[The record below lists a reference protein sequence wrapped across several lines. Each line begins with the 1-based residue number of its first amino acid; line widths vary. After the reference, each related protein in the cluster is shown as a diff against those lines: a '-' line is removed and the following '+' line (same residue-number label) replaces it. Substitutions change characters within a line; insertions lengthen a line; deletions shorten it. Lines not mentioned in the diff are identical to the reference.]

1 MSYLALSPVSVGVF
15 NTLNVA
21 AMLALAP
28 GGTHDLLPQNVEYP
42 CVLYEVNVAAQ
53 FGIGS
58 KPGNGSPMSEIDLRL
73 HVFTKTG
80 GPKAAQTATAKA
92 IELLVADNAI
102 SVSGYTVC
110 GLEPFYDET
119 VYLPDEM
126 IAGQRVQEMVSRFRL
141 YVQES

>member
-1 MSYLALSPVSVGVF
+1 MSYLALSPVSVGVYGA
-15 NTLNVA
+15 LNVA
-21 AMLALAP
+21 SMLALAP
-28 GGTHDLLPQNVEYP
+28 GGVHDLLPQGVTFP
-42 CVLYEVNVAAQ
+42 CVLYEVGTVGQ

-80 GPKAAQTATAKA
+80 GPKEAQTATAKA
-92 IELLVADNAI
+92 IELLVADSAI

-126 IAGQRVQEMVSRFRL
+126 IAGQRVQEVVSRFRL
-141 YVQES
+141 YVQEN